1 MKKISFNA
9 DVNVG
14 NPYEAHRL
22 LSAMF
27 PNQKVTFVNID
38 GQFEVYAENEPI
50 IDEFAKCFNVN
61 VTEVEDI
68 AVEEGK
74 TYSITCKAA
83 AKIKVNPLAWKYAD
97 WKQNFPKSFKSVAE
111 KNAKPKFFYITDAG
125 EFKQW
130 VITQLENNGCEIKL
144 YDEKAQES
152 DPIIEIDNEYAT
164 HVRIPEKNETV
175 LYHSFNA
182 LVKIIDKAKFENLL
196 RDGLGEG
203 RFLGFGMVRI

>member
-22 LSAMF
+22 VSAMF
-27 PNQKVTFVNID
+27 PKQKANYVNID

-50 IDEFAKCFNVN
+50 IDEFAKRFNVN
-61 VTEVEDI
+61 VDWVEDV
-68 AVEEGK
+68 AVESGK

-83 AKIKVNPLAWKYAD
+83 AKIKVKGGEYKEGGNGR
-97 WKQNFPKSFKSVAE
+97 FPVSYKSVS
-111 KNAKPKFFYITDAG
+111 AKISNPKFFYITDAK
-125 EFKQW
+125 EMKEW
-130 VITQLENNGCEIKL
+130 VRHNLAKNGCEIKL

-152 DPIIEIDNEYAT
+152 DFILEIDNEYAT
-164 HVRIPEKNETV
+164 HARIPEKNETV

-182 LVKIIDKAKFENLL
+182 LVKITDTVKFENLL
-196 RDGLGEG
+196 RNGLGEG